1 MTYRSERP
9 QFPWKKY
16 GRDYYERHK
25 EERLAYQRAY
35 YQAHREEI
43 KRKVVEWRK
52 ARIDREKRNYYGRKQ
67 QLTTPSDT

>member
-1 MTYRSERP
+1 MTCRSDKR
-9 QFPWKKY
+9 FDWAKY
-16 GRDYYERHK
+16 GRDYYQRHK

-43 KRKVVEWRK
+43 KRKVVKWRK
-52 ARIDREKRNYYGRKQ
+52 ERIEREKRNYYGRQQ